1 MIKMIVGL
9 ANPGSRY
16 SDTRHNAGAW
26 LVTALTRSVIMP
38 VVLKSERKLKAELG
52 RIDLGEQTLHIAI
65 PTVYMNESGE
75 AVRKLL
81 KFYNLSPQELLIVHD
96 DIDLIPGQVKVKFG
110 GGHGGHNGLRSI
122 IAAVGS
128 KQFYRL
134 RIGVGH
140 PGDANKVVGY
150 VLHRPNH
157 ADKQAIEHVIQE
169 SVIAM
174 PQIVKGDVDV
184 AMNYLHTL
192 HNQ

>member
-1 MIKMIVGL
+1 MIVGL

-52 RIDLGEQTLHIAI
+52 RIDLGEQVLHIAI

-81 KFYNLSPQELLIVHD
+81 KFYNLSSQELLIIHD
-96 DIDLIPGQVKVKFG
+96 DIDLIPGQVKLKLG

-122 IAAVGS
+122 IAAIGS

-140 PGDANKVVGY
+140 PGDASKVVGY
-150 VLHRPNH
+150 VLHRPSH

-169 SVIAM
+169 AVIAM
-174 PQIVKGDVDV
+174 PKIVKGDVEI

-192 HNQ
+192 HNP

>member
-1 MIKMIVGL
+1 MIVGL

-16 SDTRHNAGAW
+16 SDARHNAGAW

-52 RIDLGEQTLHIAI
+52 RIDLGEQVLHIAI

-81 KFYNLSPQELLIVHD
+81 KFYNLSSQELLIIHD
-96 DIDLIPGQVKVKFG
+96 DIDLIPGQVKLKLG

-122 IAAVGS
+122 IAAIGS

-140 PGDANKVVGY
+140 PGDASKVVGY
-150 VLHRPNH
+150 VLHRPSH

-169 SVIAM
+169 AVIAM
-174 PQIVKGDVDV
+174 PKIVKGDVEI

-192 HNQ
+192 HNP